1 MDKRT
6 DYLDWDTTFM
16 GMAYLIARRSK
27 DPKTQVGAVIV
38 NSENIVTGLGYN
50 GFPRGIS
57 DDEWSWGDEKHAAVI
72 HAEANAILNS
82 NQASLKDCRLYVPF
96 FTCNECAKLVIQSGI
111 REVIFCETK
120 HYFNEKYRMKEARKM
135 YCLAGVSS
143 RQFSPELEI
152 CLTFG
157 Q

>member
-1 MDKRT
+1 MA
-6 DYLDWDTTFM
+6 
-16 GMAYLIARRSK
+16 MAYLVARRSK

-38 NSENIVTGLGYN
+38 NSNNIVVGLGYN

-111 REVIFCETK
+111 RHVIYCEMK
-120 HYFNEKYRMKEARKM
+120 HFESERYSMKESRRMYRM
-135 YCLAGVSS
+135 AGVSF
-143 RQFSPELEI
+143 RQFTLDSEI
-152 CLTFG
+152 RLTFG